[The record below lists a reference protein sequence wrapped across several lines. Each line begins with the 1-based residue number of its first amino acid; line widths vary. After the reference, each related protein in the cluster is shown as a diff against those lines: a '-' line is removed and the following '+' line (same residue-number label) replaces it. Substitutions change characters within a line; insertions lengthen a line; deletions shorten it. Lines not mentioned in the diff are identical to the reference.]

1 MTRISYSRAAGMIL
15 VLALGLF
22 LMTGIVSAAEKE
34 TCTKS
39 FNLVLELTPS
49 GTEVR
54 AVQIVFG
61 SSPHPAD
68 APGSLRAFVKGADNT
83 VLSEFPLW
91 DPRIQ
96 FGDEFI
102 VEEDGS
108 ISEVRGISTTES
120 HATLAVMFPY
130 SMEAA
135 TFELYDDQNRRIG
148 SVPLSAAE
156 DRATWNCTPD
166 YGIPVRQDGGG
177 MPENP
182 AAMIVLGVLVLL
194 CAAGAAWFFHKK
206 RGGVE
211 KP

>member
-1 MTRISYSRAAGMIL
+1 MIL
-15 VLALGLF
+15 VLALGFL

-68 APGSLRAFVKGADNT
+68 APGSLRAVVKAADRSI
-83 VLSEFPLW
+83 LSEFPLW
-91 DPRIQ
+91 DTRIQ

-102 VEEDGS
+102 VDEEGS
-108 ISEVRGISTTES
+108 ISEVRGIRTTES

-135 TFELYDDQNRRIG
+135 TFELYDDQNRLIG
-148 SVPLSAAE
+148 SVPLAGAE

-166 YGIPVRQDGGG
+166 YGIPARQDGGG
-177 MPENP
+177 MPEIP
-182 AAMIVLGVLVLL
+182 VAMIVPGILALL
-194 CAAGAAWFFHKK
+194 CAGGVVWFFHKK